1 MKFLDIITEETNR
14 PLDHPFYRKIL
25 NIISKKLDIKK
36 LGRVLKDSERAA
48 QLDSLFR
55 NVWPLCVG
63 DAIEHNIL
71 KDPDFDAP
79 VYLSMWLKKT
89 FALEEEDI
97 GNILYLL
104 YRNTQVDDFLND
116 TLVID
121 EPFWVT
127 KIYYYED
134 EIIEETEEESWDCE
148 SCGGSGWEQE
158 ECGYCGGGGEVEYD
172 EEEGPEDCCE
182 CEGSGEIETDCRSC
196 YGECQ
201 HHSET
206 DVAILWRNQMV
217 VTSEE
222 KIPEPKEGSEFL
234 VWYNKYRNKFDIISD
249 ENHDSDKVELKY
261 EGEQTELEKERGT
274 VDYVNQRQIDD
285 EEKIKGFIEFWI
297 R

>member
-14 PLDHPFYRKIL
+14 HLDHPFYRKIL
-25 NIISKKLDIKK
+25 NIISKKLDIKQ
-36 LGRVLKDSERAA
+36 LGRALKDSDRSA
-48 QLDSLFR
+48 QLDSLLR
-55 NVWPLCVG
+55 NVWPLGGV
-63 DAIEHNIL
+63 DSYEHNIL
-71 KDPDFDAP
+71 KDPDFDRP

-116 TLVID
+116 TLITN

-134 EIIEETEEESWDCE
+134 EIEETTDEESWDCE
-148 SCGGSGWEQE
+148 SCGGSGWEE
-158 ECGYCGGGGEVEYD
+158 DECVECGGGGAVEYD
-172 EEEGPEDCCE
+172 EEVGEEDCCE
-182 CEGSGEIETDCRSC
+182 CGGSGEIEIDCSSC
-196 YGECQ
+196 GGECQ
-201 HHSET
+201 LYNET

-222 KIPEPKEGSEFL
+222 KIPEPQEGSEFL

-249 ENHDSDKVELKY
+249 ENHDPQKVELKY
-261 EGEQTELEKERGT
+261 EGEQTELERDRGT
-274 VDYVNQRQIDD
+274 VDYVNQRKIDN
-285 EEKIKGFIEFWI
+285 EEEIKKFSKFWLV
-297 R
+297 

>member
-1 MKFLDIITEETNR
+1 MKFLDLITEETDR
-14 PLDHPFYRKIL
+14 PLDHPFYRKVL

-36 LGRVLKDSERAA
+36 LGRVLKNADRAG
-48 QLDSLFR
+48 QLDSLLR
-55 NVWPLCVG
+55 NVWPL
-63 DAIEHNIL
+63 DSATE
-71 KDPDFDAP
+71 FERP
-79 VYLSMWLKKT
+79 VYLRHWLEDTFKLEKK
-89 FALEEEDI
+89 DI
-97 GNILYLL
+97 ANILYLL

-116 TLVID
+116 PLITN
-121 EPFWVT
+121 EPFWIT

-134 EIIEETEEESWDCE
+134 EIIEEVEEDKWDCE

-158 ECGYCGGGGEVEYD
+158 ECGECGGDGEVEYD

-182 CEGSGEIETDCRSC
+182 CGGGGEIESDCRDC
-196 YGECQ
+196 GGDCQ
-201 HHSET
+201 LYNET
-206 DVAILWRNQMV
+206 DVAILCRNQMV

-274 VDYVNQRQIDD
+274 VDYVNQLKIDN
-285 EEKIKGFIEFWI
+285 EEEIKKFSKFWLV
-297 R
+297 

>member
-1 MKFLDIITEETNR
+1 MKLLDIITEETSR

-25 NIISKKLDIKK
+25 NIISQKFDIKK
-36 LGRVLKDSERAA
+36 LGRVLKDADRAA

-55 NVWPLCVG
+55 NVWPLYPQSS
-63 DAIEHNIL
+63 E
-71 KDPDFDAP
+71 FDGP
-79 VYLSMWLKKT
+79 VYLGPWLKNT
-89 FALEEEDI
+89 FQLDSEDI

-121 EPFWVT
+121 EPFWIT

-134 EIIEETEEESWDCE
+134 EIIEEVEEDKWDCE
-148 SCGGSGWEQE
+148 SCGGSGWEVE
-158 ECGYCGGGGEVEYD
+158 ECDSCGGGGEIEYD

-182 CEGSGEIETDCRSC
+182 CDGEGERESDCREC
-196 YGECQ
+196 DGECQ
-201 HHSET
+201 LFNET
-206 DVAILWRNQMV
+206 DVAVLWRNQMI

-222 KIPEPKEGSEFL
+222 KIPEPQEGSEFL
-234 VWYNKYRNKFDIISD
+234 VWYNKYRNRFDIISD

-261 EGEQTELEKERGT
+261 EGDQTELEEERGT
-274 VDYVNQRQIDD
+274 VDYVNQRRIDD
-285 EEKIKGFIEFWI
+285 EEKINGFIEFWI

>member
-14 PLDHPFYRKIL
+14 SLDHPFYRKIL
-25 NIISKKLDIKK
+25 NIISKKLDIKQ
-36 LGRVLKDSERAA
+36 LGRALKDSDRSA
-48 QLDSLFR
+48 QLDSLLR
-55 NVWPLCVG
+55 NVWPLGGV
-63 DAIEHNIL
+63 DSYEHNIL
-71 KDPDFDAP
+71 KDPDFDRP

-116 TLVID
+116 PLITN

-134 EIIEETEEESWDCE
+134 EIEETTDEESWDCE
-148 SCGGSGWEQE
+148 SCGGSGWEE
-158 ECGYCGGGGEVEYD
+158 DECVECGGGGAVEYD
-172 EEEGPEDCCE
+172 EGEGMEECCE
-182 CEGSGEIETDCRSC
+182 CGGSGEIESDCREC
-196 YGECQ
+196 GGECQ
-201 HHSET
+201 LFNET

-234 VWYNKYRNKFDIISD
+234 VWFNKYRNKFDIISD

-285 EEKIKGFIEFWI
+285 EEKIKGFIAFWI
-297 R
+297 